1 MRIHYSITHQQE
13 KAAEKAT
20 GNINRQTNQTDILKH
35 DPLHIT
41 SSKVSSNDSR
51 SSTPAVLQPGSKCIV
66 LAPMEDVS
74 DSPFRQMCREQGADV
89 VYTEFISSE
98 AIIRDSDASRHKM
111 SFEESERPL
120 GIQIF
125 GGREEAMY
133 GAAKIAEAG
142 NPDLIDINFGCP
154 VYKVVRKNA
163 GSACLRD
170 LGLMERMAG
179 TVVDATTLP
188 VTVKTRLGWDDHTIR
203 IREVALMLQSVGVK
217 AITVHARTRSQGYK
231 GEAQWDYFK
240 YLKETPGLEIP
251 VIANGDV
258 TTPEHARHLFDEAG
272 VDGIMIGR
280 AAIGNPW
287 IFRDI
292 KHFLDNG
299 ELLPAPSL
307 EERMLMCANQLRASV
322 AHHGE
327 RYGVIMM
334 KKHYGNYIK
343 GIRNGKHLRMEIMEK
358 VQMDDIIELL
368 LNFREESA
376 TRIAV

>member
-1 MRIHYSITHQQE
+1 M
-13 KAAEKAT
+13 
-20 GNINRQTNQTDILKH
+20 NRKPHHLASDAP
-35 DPLHIT
+35 D
-41 SSKVSSNDSR
+41 
-51 SSTPAVLQPGSKCIV
+51 TPAVSGRTGPGLPLLVPGSRCVV

-98 AIIRDSDASRHKM
+98 AIIRDSDASKHKM
-111 SFEESERPL
+111 AFEESERPL

-125 GGREEAMY
+125 GGREEAMH
-133 GAAKIAEAG
+133 GAAKIAEAN
-142 NPDLIDINFGCP
+142 NPDLVDINFGCP
-154 VYKVVRKNA
+154 VYKVVKKNA

-170 LGLMERMAG
+170 IGMMERMAG
-179 TVVDATTLP
+179 TVVDATSLP
-188 VTVKTRLGWDDHTIR
+188 VTVKTRLGWDDKTIR

-217 AITVHARTRSQGYK
+217 ALTVHARTRSQGYK
-231 GEAQWDYFK
+231 GEARWEYFK
-240 YLKETPGLEIP
+240 YLKDTPGLHIP
-251 VIANGDV
+251 VIANGDI
-258 TTPEHARHLFDEAG
+258 TTPEHARHLFEESG
-272 VDGIMIGR
+272 VDGVMIGR

-292 KHFLDNG
+292 HHYLDTG
-299 ELLPAPSL
+299 ELLPAPTI
-307 EERMLMCANQLRASV
+307 EERMQMCARQLQASV

-343 GIRNGKHLRMEIMEK
+343 GIRNGKYLRMEIMEK
-358 VQMDDIIELL
+358 EQMEDILELL
-368 LNFREESA
+368 LNFREEPE